1 MWILFACLLV
11 LLGWLYQMREP
22 LDLSPYDMVQ
32 EQAGVIQQLH
42 ETITAVTLSE
52 ASIDSLQSEND
63 QATDQINQLQQN
75 MPSKAPE
82 EQYPAE

>member
-1 MWILFACLLV
+1 MWVIFAGLL
-11 LLGWLYQMREP
+11 LLIVWCYYIREP
-22 LDLSPYDMVQ
+22 MDLSPYEMVQ

-42 ETITAVTLSE
+42 ETIVGITLTE

-63 QATDQINQLQQN
+63 QTTDQINQLQQN
-75 MPSKAPE
+75 MPSKEPQ